1 VSGPLSGNLL
11 WVRVTPKASRNEV
24 SGLHV
29 DAAGAMSLAV
39 KVTAVPDK
47 GLANAAVIKTLARAM
62 MVSKSTFSLVKG
74 HTDRNKT
81 FQVTGP
87 THPIEAFI
95 ASLRQL
101 GNSHGKDY

>member
-1 VSGPLSGNLL
+1 MSGPLSGNLL
-11 WVRVTPKASRNEV
+11 WVRVTPQASRNEV
-24 SGLHV
+24 SGIHV

-47 GLANAAVIKTLARAM
+47 GLANAAVIKTLAKAM

-81 FQVTGP
+81 FQITGP
-87 THPIEAFI
+87 THAIEAFI
-95 ASLRQL
+95 ASLSQL
-101 GNSHGKDY
+101 GNSHGKDH